1 MIWSFK
7 IPHTHKKDPKVT
19 QKYIDLVIVLY
30 VRLTVIYKLV
40 CSKTMTNL
48 HLEDPKP
55 KVVNENRLDAR
66 SRIPILTQ
74 FLFPTKMQPESPPD

>member
-1 MIWSFK
+1 M
-7 IPHTHKKDPKVT
+7 
-19 QKYIDLVIVLY
+19 YIDLVIVLY

-66 SRIPILTQ
+66 NQHQSDSDIDTIFIFNQNATRITP
-74 FLFPTKMQPESPPD
+74 